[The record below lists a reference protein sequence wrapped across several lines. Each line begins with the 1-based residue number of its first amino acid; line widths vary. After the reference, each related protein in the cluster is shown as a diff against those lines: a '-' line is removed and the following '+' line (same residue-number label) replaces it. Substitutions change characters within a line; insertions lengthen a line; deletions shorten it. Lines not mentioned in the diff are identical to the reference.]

1 MLNFSRPNLRVDRRI
16 RRCAAAAIALS
27 ALFVGGGCA
36 SDGGSGGG
44 SVVQK
49 AHVQRDRSEPAVRER
64 SEYRAFGQRLEEAR
78 LAVPAGYAG
87 TVVVRF
93 HEFPGGRM
101 VLHVNENSP
110 GTMLE
115 IRSPEGGG
123 GQPLAGTISAGPVDR
138 TITIEAAA
146 LPSPVQGQQ
155 QCELRVAASH
165 PAPAA
170 QRIQTSFNLARVCKI
185 GQPDGPT
192 DSLPLADI
200 TFDLGKH

>member
-1 MLNFSRPNLRVDRRI
+1 MLTFSRQNSPFDRRI
-16 RRCAAAAIALS
+16 RRCATAAAAAVALGALS
-27 ALFVGGGCA
+27 LEGGC
-36 SDGGSGGG
+36 SSGGG

-49 AHVQRDRSEPAVRER
+49 AHVQRDAREPAARDR

-78 LAVPAGYAG
+78 LAVPAGFAG
-87 TVVVRF
+87 TVVVKF
-93 HEFPGGRM
+93 HEFPGRM
-101 VLHVNENSP
+101 ILHINENSP
-110 GTMLE
+110 GTLLE
-115 IRSPEGGG
+115 MRSPEGGG

-138 TITIEAAA
+138 TITIEAAE

-155 QCELRVAASH
+155 QCELRIAASH

-170 QRIQTSFNLARVCKI
+170 PQRIQSSFNLARVCKI

-200 TFDLGKH
+200 TFDLGTH